1 MIESDG
7 YQRDSYA
14 TDDAPA
20 AADQEDEIA
29 EILTPGR
36 ACRDYVSDF
45 VERFADAY
53 RGEMEHFVR
62 AVRGRE
68 EPRPSGTDAAAA
80 TVLTRAAERSYREG
94 RTVRLKREIK
104 DGEISYEEA
113 D

>member
-14 TDDAPA
+14 TDGAPA

-62 AVRGRE
+62 AVRGKA
-68 EPRPSGTDAAAA
+68 EPRPSGTDAAAT
-80 TVLTRAAERSYREG
+80 TVLAWAAERSHREG
-94 RTVRLKREIK
+94 R
-104 DGEISYEEA
+104 GEPSG
-113 D
+113 